1 MPEGDTIWRVAAR
14 LAPAL
19 TGAVLVRFAAPRLVG
34 PSPAVGATIDAVEAV
49 GKHLLV
55 RFGDGV
61 VVQTHLRMTGSWYL
75 FRPGAPWSRPRHQAR
90 VEIETAS
97 WLAVCFSAPVV
108 RSSRGAP
115 AIGHLGPDL
124 TGPDPDLDRV
134 RRLVLASPGARP
146 VADVLLD
153 QRLAAGIGNV
163 YKCEVLWRH
172 RLSPSL
178 PVGLLDA
185 GAIDALYAD
194 AHVLLRRNLG
204 PGSRRTVTGIPGG
217 LAVYRRKGLPC
228 LRCAGAIDLAL
239 LGDPARSTY
248 WCPRCQPDPL
258 R

>member
-34 PSPAVGATIDAVEAV
+34 PSPVVGTTIDAVEAV

-55 RFGDGV
+55 HFGDGV
-61 VVQTHLRMTGSWYL
+61 VVQTHLRMTGSWHL

-124 TGPDPDLDRV
+124 TAADPDLDRV
-134 RRLVLASPGARP
+134 RSLVLATPGARP
-146 VADVLLD
+146 VVDVLLD

-163 YKCEVLWRH
+163 YKNELLWRH
-172 RLSPSL
+172 RLSPRL
-178 PVGLLDA
+178 AIGALD
-185 GAIDALYAD
+185 GDGIGALYAD

-217 LAVYRRKGLPC
+217 LAVYRRQGLGC
-228 LRCAGAIDLAL
+228 LRCTSAIAQAP
-239 LGDPARSTY
+239 LGDPPRSTY
-248 WCPRCQPDPL
+248 WCPTCQPDPS

>member
-19 TGAVLVRFAAPRLVG
+19 SGEVLVRFAAPRLVG
-34 PSPAVGATIDAVEAV
+34 PSPAAGTTIDAVEAV

-61 VVQTHLRMTGSWYL
+61 VLQTHLRMTGSWHL

-124 TGPDPDLDRV
+124 TGPDLDLDRV
-134 RRLVLASPGARP
+134 LDRVVASPGERP
-146 VADVLLD
+146 VVDVLLD

-163 YKCEVLWRH
+163 YKSELLWRH
-172 RLSPSL
+172 RLSPRL
-178 PVGLLDA
+178 AVGALD
-185 GAIDALYAD
+185 GAVIGALYAD

-204 PGSRRTVTGIPGG
+204 PGSRTTVNGVPGG
-217 LAVYRRKGLPC
+217 LAVYGRAGLPC
-228 LRCAGAIDLAL
+228 LRCASAVVQAP
-239 LGDPARSTY
+239 LGDPPRSTY
-248 WCPRCQPDPL
+248 WCPRCQPDPP